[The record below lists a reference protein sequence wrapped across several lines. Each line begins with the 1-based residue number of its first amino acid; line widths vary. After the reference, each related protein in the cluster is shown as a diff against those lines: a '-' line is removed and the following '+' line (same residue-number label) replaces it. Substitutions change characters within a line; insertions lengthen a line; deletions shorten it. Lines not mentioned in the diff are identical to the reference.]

1 MENILIVIVLAVILI
16 PAVRASIGHF
26 RGEGGCCGKGS
37 SYRAHPRK
45 LDHVVARQTIT
56 IEGMSCQH
64 CVNRAMEAI
73 NSIDGV
79 SAVVHLKKGTAEIS
93 MDHPVEDSVITQAV
107 ERAGYTVSG
116 IR

>member
-45 LDHVVARQTIT
+45 LDHVVARKTIT

-64 CVNRAMEAI
+64 CVNRVMEAI

-93 MDHPVEDSVITQAV
+93 MDRPVEDSVITQAV